1 MNLNFQFKSL
11 PEFLAHFKDEETC
24 QKHFAA
30 VRFRDGAYC
39 PHCGHTSI
47 YEFKGGRRYRCAGCK
62 QDFTIKTGTVFG
74 ESKLPLKKWFLA
86 IYLLSSSSKG
96 ISSVQLAKLVGVTQK
111 TAWFIDHRIRE
122 AIKDDDGDKLS
133 GSVEVDETYVGGK
146 EKNKHASKR
155 TEGTQG
161 RSTKTKT
168 PVIGMVQRGGEVR
181 AVVEEKVCAKTIKKH
196 ILENVSKHSEIY
208 TDEFKAYIPIG
219 KLFPKHQIVRH
230 KDGEYVKGRAH
241 TNTIE
246 CFWSLFKR
254 GYIGVYHLMSRKHLQ
269 RYVNEFVF
277 RFNNRKT
284 AASTIFLEAV
294 EKVAMSKQLSYQS
307 LTQNKLESI

>member
-1 MNLNFQFKSL
+1 M
-11 PEFLAHFKDEETC
+11 
-24 QKHFAA
+24 
-30 VRFRDGAYC
+30 
-39 PHCGHTSI
+39 
-47 YEFKGGRRYRCAGCK
+47 
-62 QDFTIKTGTVFG
+62 FG

-86 IYLLSSSSKG
+86 IYLLSTSSKG

-122 AIKDDDGDKLS
+122 AIQDDGDKLS

-155 TEGTQG
+155 VEGTQG

-168 PVIGMVQRGGEVR
+168 PVIGMVQRGGDVK
-181 AVVEEKVCAKTIKKH
+181 AVVEEKVNAETIKNH
-196 ILENVSKHSEIY
+196 ILENVRKNSQLY
-208 TDEFKAYIPIG
+208 TDEFKAYIPIR

-230 KDGEYVKGRAH
+230 KDGEYVNGKAH

-254 GYIGVYHLMSRKHLQ
+254 GYVGVYHLMSRKHLQ
-269 RYVNEFVF
+269 RYVNEYVY
-277 RFNNRKT
+277 RFNNRKI
-284 AASTIFLEAV
+284 STGAIFLDAV
-294 EKVAMSKQLSYQS
+294 QKVSKSNRLSYRT
-307 LTQNKLESI
+307 LTKSPI